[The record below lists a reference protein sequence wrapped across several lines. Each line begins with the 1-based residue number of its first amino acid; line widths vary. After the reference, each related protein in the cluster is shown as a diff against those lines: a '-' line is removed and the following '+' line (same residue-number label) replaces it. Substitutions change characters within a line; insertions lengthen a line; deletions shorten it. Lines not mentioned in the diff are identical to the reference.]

1 LLGGFILV
9 RSYDPLDI
17 LKLPIPENLLS
28 INVLPDYIVNT
39 KEARAILP
47 KNIALTSAIKQSGN
61 LSGFIAG
68 LYEKDFA
75 LMSRSMVDLFAE
87 PFRSGLI
94 PGYDSIRKSAMDSG
108 AIGCGIS
115 GSGPSVFALSDSF
128 DKANIIGKG
137 MVYSFKKSGLESKL
151 FISPVNTLPPK
162 ILD

>member
-1 LLGGFILV
+1 M

-39 KEARAILP
+39 KDARDILP
-47 KNIALTSAIKQSGN
+47 KDISLTSAVKQSGN

-68 LYEKDFA
+68 LYENDFA
-75 LMSRSMVDLFAE
+75 LMGRSMVDLFAE
-87 PFRSGLI
+87 PVRSSLI
-94 PGYDSIRKSAMDSG
+94 PGYDLVRQSAMDSG

-128 DKANIIGKG
+128 DKANSIGNAMMG
-137 MVYSFKKSGLESKL
+137 SFKKAGLESKL
-151 FISPVNTLPPK
+151 FISPVHTSPPI